1 MINQI
6 EYDWPTIPALG
17 QPRNHILMNPL
28 IPFENSEQAARSLL
42 NQGICVI
49 PIKVDGSKA
58 PALVEWKP
66 YQSRLPTEEE
76 VRGWFGLIRP
86 SNLPSSRGIALVC
99 GAISGNLEVIDVD
112 DFGVA
117 LPLLATIERCRPGL
131 AWSLVKVRTP
141 RPGLQLLYRCAEI
154 EGNQIL
160 ARSEDGKTRIET
172 RGEGGYVL
180 GVGSPARCHLHNE
193 PYRFTRP
200 NSTYEQI
207 REISAGERQII
218 FECARKFDRQ
228 VKIEGVSVSR
238 TPFRRED
245 GSPLLPG
252 DDFNHRADVRAL
264 LTKHG
269 WQTAGKGAK
278 GELWRRPDKEKG
290 WSGQLYD
297 NGLFYV
303 FSSSTQLKPQTTYTP
318 FALYAALEC
327 GNDFKKA
334 TRQLSQQG
342 YGTVKG
348 QR

>member
-1 MINQI
+1 
-6 EYDWPTIPALG
+6 
-17 QPRNHILMNPL
+17 MNPL

-42 NQGICVI
+42 DKGICVI

-58 PALVEWKP
+58 PALVEWKS
-66 YQSRLPTEEE
+66 YQSRFPTEEE
-76 VRGWFGLIRP
+76 VIGWFGPIRP
-86 SNLPSSRGIALVC
+86 SNLRSSRGIALVC

-112 DFGVA
+112 DYSIA
-117 LPLLATIERCRPGL
+117 LPFLFEIERCCPGL
-131 AWSLVKVRTP
+131 AWDLVKVRTP
-141 RPGLQLLYRCAEI
+141 RPGLQLLYRCSEI

-160 ARSEDGKTRIET
+160 ARTEEGRTRIET

-180 GVGSPARCHLHNE
+180 GVGSSARCHPRNE
-193 PYRFTRP
+193 EYRFTRA
-200 NSTYEQI
+200 NSTYDQI
-207 REISAGERQII
+207 REISIEERKII

-228 VKIEGVSVSR
+228 VKMGGEGISR

-269 WQTAGKGAK
+269 WQPAGKGAK

-318 FALYAALEC
+318 FALYAAMEC

-342 YGTVKG
+342 YGSVKG
-348 QR
+348 